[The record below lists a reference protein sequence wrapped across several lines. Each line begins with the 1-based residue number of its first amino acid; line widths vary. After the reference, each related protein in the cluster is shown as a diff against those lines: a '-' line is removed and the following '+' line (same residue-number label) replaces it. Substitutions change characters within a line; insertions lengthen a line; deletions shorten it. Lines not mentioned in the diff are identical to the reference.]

1 MSSIPLRAVS
11 SARPDPDGLVPRTPH
26 SRSGRFD
33 EADLGVPS
41 GTREDTDSDDL
52 SDSDP
57 LLKNDNDADGT
68 PNPPLQ
74 PAPARPLTNRTRF
87 SIVGLTVV
95 TLLVFLLGVM
105 YRESEQ
111 EKEVVD
117 QAVEDEYS
125 DIALISYENYTE
137 FPLTPKQYR
146 QECRKAHGGMRHMA
160 YWTDMKMDVPHPSHS
175 GSGSGFC
182 KSTVTYMLGSE
193 VGLMG
198 ELALLAQIA
207 ALADSVGPCIG
218 STNEAV

>member
-57 LLKNDNDADGT
+57 LLKDDDDADGT
-68 PNPPLQ
+68 PDSPLQ
-74 PAPARPLTNRTRF
+74 SAPARPLTNRTRF

-95 TLLVFLLGVM
+95 TLLVFILGVM
-105 YRESEQ
+105 YRKSEQ
-111 EKEVVD
+111 EEEVFGHE
-117 QAVEDEYS
+117 VEAEHS

-146 QECRKAHGGMRHMA
+146 EECRKVHDGMRHMA
-160 YWTDMKMDVPHPSHS
+160 YWTDMKMDVPHPSN
-175 GSGSGFC
+175 SGSGFC

-207 ALADSVGPCIG
+207 ALADSVGLCIG